1 MPMDIGRR
9 QGSSVSSRLEDLRDL
24 ARMLDEG
31 KISQGEYDIVKT
43 EIIQA
48 PADEWESQVGLGPP
62 VVGERHDE
70 EPATGW
76 WELVGQVP
84 RTYRV
89 AAVGALVVLV
99 AGFFL
104 GGRGDAAGSV
114 TVDRVSVASLSS
126 SAAPGSLGFRLD
138 GLADGWNAVPDPPLI
153 TGGVRTTPE
162 PGQLDSFLHRF
173 DRSSLVAG
181 AFDPGDGSVYALM
194 AQSETHDSSMSSLYV
209 HLCYLLHPGSQGCL
223 DTFIEQ
229 TGTFG
234 KSHALVALGEQR
246 ANWVLEGNK
255 WQVDIR
261 DDVETIRVQ
270 AATSP

>member
-1 MPMDIGRR
+1 MDIGRR

-48 PADEWESQVGLGPP
+48 PADEWEPQPHLGPP
-62 VVGERHDE
+62 EVEEARHDE
-70 EPATGW
+70 EPAAGW
-76 WELVGQVP
+76 WEAVGQAP
-84 RTYRV
+84 RTYQV

-114 TVDRVSVASLSS
+114 TVDRAAVASLSS
-126 SAAPGSLGFRLD
+126 SAAPNSLGFRLD
-138 GLADGWNAVPDPPLI
+138 DLADGWNAVPDPPLI

-162 PGQLDSFLHRF
+162 PGRLDSFLHRF

-181 AFDPGDGSVYALM
+181 AYYPGDGSVYALM
-194 AQSETHDSSMSSLYV
+194 ARSETHHSSVSSLYV

-234 KSHALVALGEQR
+234 KSHADVALGEHR
-246 ANWVLEGNK
+246 ANWVFEGHR

-270 AATSP
+270 AASSP

>member
-1 MPMDIGRR
+1 MDIGRR

-31 KISQGEYDIVKT
+31 KISQSEYDIVMT

-48 PADEWESQVGLGPP
+48 PAEDWEPEADLGPP
-62 VVGERHDE
+62 DVEEERHDE
-70 EPATGW
+70 EPAAGW
-76 WELVGQVP
+76 WKVIGQVP
-84 RTYRV
+84 SRYRV
-89 AAVGALVVLV
+89 AAVGAVIVLV

-114 TVDRVSVASLSS
+114 TVDRASVDSLSS
-126 SAAPGSLGFRLD
+126 SAATDSLGFRLD
-138 GLADGWNAVPDPPLI
+138 DLADGWNAVPDPPVI

-162 PGQLDSFLHRF
+162 PGRLDSFLHRF

-181 AFDPGDGSVYALM
+181 AYDPGDGSVYALM
-194 AQSETHDSSMSSLYV
+194 AQSETHDSSVSSLYV

-234 KSHALVALGEQR
+234 KSHADVALGEQR
-246 ANWVLEGNK
+246 ANWVFEGHK

-270 AATSP
+270 ATSRP